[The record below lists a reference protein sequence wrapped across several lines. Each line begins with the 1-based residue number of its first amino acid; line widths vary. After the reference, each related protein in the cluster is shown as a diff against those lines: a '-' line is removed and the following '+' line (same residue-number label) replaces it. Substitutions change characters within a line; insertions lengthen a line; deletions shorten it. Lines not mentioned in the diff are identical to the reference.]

1 MSLVCAGSAG
11 RIVEAELVEGAA
23 VWGRNPFPVPAH
35 ENMFATRRHT
45 PASREGM
52 GFVLAHPAT
61 EDNDGNNREGE
72 DEDSSHRQHLCSE
85 SYRSLIYKNPK
96 WIAKMLHFICP

>member
-1 MSLVCAGSAG
+1 
-11 RIVEAELVEGAA
+11 
-23 VWGRNPFPVPAH
+23 
-35 ENMFATRRHT
+35 
-45 PASREGM
+45 M